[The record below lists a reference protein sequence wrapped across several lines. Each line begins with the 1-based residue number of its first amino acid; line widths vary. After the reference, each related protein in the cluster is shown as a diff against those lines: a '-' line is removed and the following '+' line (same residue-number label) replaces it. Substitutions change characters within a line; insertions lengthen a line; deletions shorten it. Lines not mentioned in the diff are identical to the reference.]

1 MVATRSD
8 DRAGMVQQELSK
20 EEWDKR
26 AEALA
31 AEEQGRIDL
40 LAKKKSHNR
49 MWNEELI
56 QRRARIEQLTEEVNT
71 GKAWVEA
78 QTDMFGGGGAAND
91 DGEEDEAA
99 EPKPRGRRTRRRT
112 AAAEE
117 ASADA

>member
-1 MVATRSD
+1 MANKSDD
-8 DRAGMVQQELSK
+8 DRAGMVQVELSK

-31 AEEQGRIDL
+31 AEEQACIDL
-40 LAKKKSHNR
+40 LAKKKTHNR
-49 MWNEELI
+49 KWNEELI
-56 QRRARIEQLTEEVNT
+56 QHRARIEALTEEVNT

-78 QTDMFGGGGAAND
+78 QTDMFGGGEAAND
-91 DGEEDEAA
+91 DGEEES
-99 EPKPRGRRTRRRT
+99 EETRPRGRRSRRRT

>member
-31 AEEQGRIDL
+31 AEEQARIDL

-56 QRRARIEQLTEEVNT
+56 QRRGRIEQLTEEVNT

-78 QTDMFGGGGAAND
+78 QTDMFGGGEAAND
-91 DGEEDEAA
+91 DGEEEAD

-117 ASADA
+117 AASTDA